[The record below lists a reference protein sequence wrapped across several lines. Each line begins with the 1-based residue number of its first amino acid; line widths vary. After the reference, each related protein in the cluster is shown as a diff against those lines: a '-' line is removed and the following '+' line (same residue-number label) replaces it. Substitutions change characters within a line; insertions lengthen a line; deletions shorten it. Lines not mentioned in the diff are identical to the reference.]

1 MRDVGSHQFGDRDF
15 DALDSGLLVT
25 LLISRHDSEDYEN
38 FEKYST
44 MTTLNT
50 AGTSKV
56 LPS

>member
-1 MRDVGSHQFGDRDF
+1 MRDVESHEFGDRDF
-15 DALDSGLLVT
+15 DALDGGLLVT
-25 LLISRHDSEDYEN
+25 LTISRHDGEDYEN

-50 AGTSKV
+50 AGTVKV